1 MADDFGVMLG
11 KALVIDDHVIVFGT
25 TECQAIRERNLLLSV
40 LKNECE
46 LVNGFMPLQR
56 NQSRINRIFG

>member
-40 LKNECE
+40 FKNECE
-46 LVNGFMPLQR
+46 LGHGFMPLRR
-56 NQSRINRIFG
+56 NQSRINRFFG